1 MKFLFYSVWVSASGW
16 FFGCCFCGCCFSP
29 ILFPYFSWRKSMVGE
44 GVLCTW
50 LLWRYHSW
58 FYNPLNYYSTCS
70 WNARW
75 HRNLSISRRD
85 QLRPRLPHAR
95 CCTSTGLEESPE
107 VLTPIMSTKW
117 KISVFMMPAASRG
130 LTNWGKLFVLGSCL
144 FVFTQSEGFFG
155 FDLFATICF
164 QGQLI
169 VENYI
174 FSPIK
179 YDTQQHSCSHTGA
192 FIHPREK
199 STFKYEVGSSWC
211 PVLLPLKST
220 GDLPAT

>member
-70 WNARW
+70 WNDTE
-75 HRNLSISRRD
+75 IS
-85 QLRPRLPHAR
+85 P
-95 CCTSTGLEESPE
+95 SPE
-107 VLTPIMSTKW
+107 GISWGHGYHTHGVAQARAW
-117 KISVFMMPAASRG
+117 KRALKSWLLLCPQS
-130 LTNWGKLFVLGSCL
+130 GKFLFSWCQQLPGGSQIGGSCL
-144 FVFTQSEGFFG
+144 FWGVVCLFLHRVRVFFC

-169 VENYI
+169 VENNI